1 MPERRDENAKG
12 NFQKAPTGRLA
23 LEGVTSKPVISAG
36 QIKHAIRVK
45 SLHYY
50 CLPVSSVR
58 ASITSITAATTT
70 TTTTKKRKKR
80 RTNQS
85 LFIQP
90 VDLSAQPLSIYLP
103 NPPALPPNL
112 PT

>member
-1 MPERRDENAKG
+1 MPERRDENAKD
-12 NFQKAPTGRLA
+12 NVQKAPTGRLA

-36 QIKHAIRVK
+36 QIKHATRVK

-58 ASITSITAATTT
+58 ASITTT
-70 TTTTKKRKKR
+70 TTTTKRRKKR